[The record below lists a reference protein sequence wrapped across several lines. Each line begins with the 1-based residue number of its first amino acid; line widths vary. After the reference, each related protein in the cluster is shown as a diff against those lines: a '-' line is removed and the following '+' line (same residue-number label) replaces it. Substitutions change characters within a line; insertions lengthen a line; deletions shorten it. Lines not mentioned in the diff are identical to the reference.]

1 MSTAQPV
8 RTAPMVLEMADDTRL
23 SFQFGAEPVT
33 QLAKEINGLLRSFS
47 EIAKSAS
54 SKKKIIADRLEYEY
68 QSNSMNVS
76 VECNP
81 NLFPDAFSAKV
92 YVVVDDGNV
101 RVASQAQLT
110 KLIENVKTY
119 KASVTG

>member
-1 MSTAQPV
+1 
-8 RTAPMVLEMADDTRL
+8 MADDTRL